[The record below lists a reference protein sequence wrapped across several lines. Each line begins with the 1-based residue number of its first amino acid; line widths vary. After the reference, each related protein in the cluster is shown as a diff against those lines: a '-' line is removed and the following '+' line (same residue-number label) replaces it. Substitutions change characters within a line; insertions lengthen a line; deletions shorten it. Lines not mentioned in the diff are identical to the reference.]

1 MNGHYWINL
10 HAASGKLEYL
20 LKPGNNDGLYW
31 NYMDLLAI
39 RNVIGSVLNDMYAD
53 LEAANK
59 KVVVTK

>member
-10 HAASGKLEYL
+10 HAANGKLENL

-39 RNVIGSVLNDMYAD
+39 RNVIGSVLTEMYDD
-53 LEAANK
+53 LEAAKK
-59 KVVVTK
+59 KVAVTK